1 LLVINRILF
10 ALVLAVVVFAGVLP
24 KPIPQ
29 LFSYFDLA
37 LHVGA
42 FVVLGALGLLLPYAQ
57 KSRLH
62 WIAGFTALLLIG
74 IGIGIELWQGWWL
87 PARQASLLYILA
99 DTAGVL
105 VGAGIAFFMKQLR
118 VLIKEANEDADKI
131 VS

>member
-1 LLVINRILF
+1 MINRILF

-29 LFSYFDLA
+29 LFSYFDLV
-37 LHVGA
+37 LHFGA

-74 IGIGIELWQGWWL
+74 IGIELWQGWWL
-87 PARQASLLYILA
+87 PARQASLLDILA

-105 VGAGIAFFMKQLR
+105 VGAGIAFFMKRLR
-118 VLIKEANEDADKI
+118 VLIKEANEDADRI

>member
-1 LLVINRILF
+1 VINRILF
-10 ALVLAVVVFAGVLP
+10 VLVLAVVVFAGGLP
-24 KPIPQ
+24 TPIPQ

-37 LHVGA
+37 LHFGA
-42 FVVLGALGLLLPYAQ
+42 FMTLGVLGLLLPYAQ

-62 WIAGFTALLLIG
+62 WVAGFTALLL

-87 PARQASLLYILA
+87 PARQASLLDILA

-105 VGAGIAFFMKQLR
+105 VGAGIAFFMRRLGK
-118 VLIKEANEDADKI
+118 LIKEANGTAVKI